1 MSQIQFQQQAARG
14 YDQAV
19 GNMTRQLVPTLL
31 RIARISAG
39 ERVLDA
45 ASGTGIATEAAAA
58 IVGPTGHVTA
68 SDIAPAMIE
77 IARARLA
84 GLVNTNCVVEDSQ
97 DMTFADEHFDKVIC
111 NMGLMYFPDPLRGI
125 SEMRRVVRAGG
136 AVSVSVN
143 TAPSTALVSRILPI
157 IDRLV
162 PTPAKR
168 SGPNSFDGSEA
179 RLGALFTR
187 AGLKNVETLTET
199 RRLPFVS
206 FDAYFSGI
214 ERGAGDVGQE
224 YVALPDDIRRAV
236 REETRVLVGDNGGS
250 IGIDITI
257 TFASGQR

>member
-199 RRLPFVS
+199 RRLPFAS

-214 ERGAGDVGQE
+214 ERGAGNVGQE
-224 YVALPDDIRRAV
+224 YVALPEDIRRAV

>member
-1 MSQIQFQQQAARG
+1 MSQIQFQQQAASG

-31 RIARISAG
+31 RIAQISVG
-39 ERVLDA
+39 DRVLDA

-77 IARARLA
+77 LARARLA
-84 GLVNTNCVVEDSQ
+84 GLVNTDCVVEDSQ
-97 DMTFADEHFDKVIC
+97 DMTCPDAHFDKVIC

-125 SEMRRVVRAGG
+125 SEMRRVVRSGG
-136 AVSVSVN
+136 TVSVSVN

-162 PTPAKR
+162 ATPAKR

-179 RLGALFTR
+179 RLGALFTSG
-187 AGLKNVETLTET
+187 GLKDVETLTET
-199 RRLPFVS
+199 RRLHFAS
-206 FDAYFSGI
+206 FDAYFGGI
-214 ERGAGDVGQE
+214 EQGTGNVGQD
-224 YVALPDDIRRAV
+224 YLALPDDIRRAV
-236 REETRVLVGDNGGS
+236 RDETRVLVGDKGGP
-250 IGIDITI
+250 IDVDITI
-257 TFASGQR
+257 TFASGRR

>member
-1 MSQIQFQQQAARG
+1 MSQIQFQQQAASG

-31 RIARISAG
+31 RIAQISVG

-77 IARARLA
+77 LARARLA
-84 GLVNTNCVVEDSQ
+84 GLVNTDCVVEDSQ
-97 DMTFADEHFDKVIC
+97 DMTCPDAHFDKVIC

-125 SEMRRVVRAGG
+125 SEMRRVVRSGG
-136 AVSVSVN
+136 TVSVSVN

-162 PTPAKR
+162 ATPAKR

-179 RLGALFTR
+179 RLGALFTSG
-187 AGLKNVETLTET
+187 GLKDVETLTET
-199 RRLPFVS
+199 RRLHFAS
-206 FDAYFSGI
+206 FDAYFGGI
-214 ERGAGDVGQE
+214 EQGAGNVGQE
-224 YVALPDDIRRAV
+224 YLALPDNIRRAV
-236 REETRVLVGDNGGS
+236 RDETRVLVGDKGGP
-250 IGIDITI
+250 IDVDITI
-257 TFASGQR
+257 TFASGRR

>member
-199 RRLPFVS
+199 RRLPFAS
-206 FDAYFSGI
+206 CDAYFSGI
-214 ERGAGDVGQE
+214 ERGAGNVGQE
-224 YVALPDDIRRAV
+224 YVALPEDIRRAV